1 MADLEHRASRVVD
14 QRPDV
19 VHDRVLELAE
29 RVRDEAPPIE
39 PGTEV
44 ATLLGITGSPG
55 IEVADRGPSRI
66 EIRSTRGR
74 VRAEAAADIAPNG
87 ADRTTLVFDIV
98 VRPQGF
104 AANMMLGV
112 ALSARPEIRRQL
124 VEGLERGMD
133 DLAVELAKPDDQ
145 WNASAWLPPGL
156 PVRG

>member
-1 MADLEHRASRVVD
+1 VADLEHHARRLVD
-14 QRPDV
+14 QRPEV
-19 VHDRVLELAE
+19 VHDRVLELAN

-44 ATLLGITGSPG
+44 ATMLGITGSPG
-55 IEVADRGPSRI
+55 IEVADLGASRI

-74 VRAEAAADIAPNG
+74 VRVEAAADIAPAD
-87 ADRTTLVFDIV
+87 ADRTSLAIDVV

-112 ALSARPEIRRQL
+112 ALSARPQIRQEL
-124 VEGLERGMD
+124 VAGIERGLD

-145 WNASAWLPPGL
+145 WDAGAWMPPGL
-156 PVRG
+156 PVRS

>member
-1 MADLEHRASRVVD
+1 VADLEHRSSRVVD

-19 VHDRVLELAE
+19 VHDRVLELAQ

-44 ATLLGITGSPG
+44 ATLLGVTGSPG
-55 IEVADRGPSRI
+55 IEVSDRGPRRI
-66 EIRSTRGR
+66 EVRSTRGR
-74 VRAEAAADIAPNG
+74 VRAEAAADISP
-87 ADRTTLVFDIV
+87 ADGNRTSLQFGLV

-112 ALSARPEIRRQL
+112 AMSARPQIRREL
-124 VEGLERGMD
+124 VDGIERGMD

-145 WNASAWLPPGL
+145 WDAGAWMPPGL